1 MISCAV
7 ILTKFHIRGNHN
19 LGLKQADLAYSD
31 VKIIDF
37 GSATYETENCT
48 GIINT
53 RQYRGPE
60 VMLACSRWDDKSDI
74 WSLGCILAELY
85 TGNQLFPTH
94 GTNEHLD
101 MIVSELSIFVP
112 VP

>member
-1 MISCAV
+1 M
-7 ILTKFHIRGNHN
+7 
-19 LGLKQADLAYSD
+19 
-31 VKIIDF
+31 IDF
-37 GSATYETENCT
+37 GSATYEYESCS

-60 VMLACSRWDDKSDI
+60 VMLGNQAWDHKSDM

-94 GTNEHLD
+94 ETSEHLE
-101 MIVSELSIFVP
+101 MIVSYSSFEKSK
-112 VP
+112 

>member
-1 MISCAV
+1 MIIFVSYRD
-7 ILTKFHIRGNHN
+7 IKM
-19 LGLKQADLAYSD
+19 
-31 VKIIDF
+31 IDF
-37 GSATYETENCT
+37 GSATYEHENCT

-60 VMLACSRWDDKSDI
+60 VMLGNTRWDHKSDM

-94 GTNEHLD
+94 ETSEHLE
-101 MIVSELSIFVP
+101 MIVSLLNFDIFWYRSK
-112 VP
+112 